1 MLDTETLKS
10 IRNMVAHYHL
20 RRKGTSPPSGR
31 FKPLGGAKSKKPRGS
46 RSGNPE
52 SALSAK
58 PARGGDGTHCNW
70 TVPVGAETSFM
81 EMPQVMDS
89 KETDESKPSQG
100 EAWEEFGR
108 GGHIRICGIH
118 LL

>member
-70 TVPVGAETSFM
+70 TVPVGAEGTQFHGNATGHG
-81 EMPQVMDS
+81 Q
-89 KETDESKPSQG
+89 QG
-100 EAWEEFGR
+100 DG
-108 GGHIRICGIH
+108 
-118 LL
+118 